1 MSETVDNAI
10 KITIVLLFFV
20 SYMKLVRNLLAIAK
34 FLVSVFVFN
43 KFERSTTLHFKVTS
57 HLV

>member
-20 SYMKLVRNLLAIAK
+20 SYMKLHNLLAIAK